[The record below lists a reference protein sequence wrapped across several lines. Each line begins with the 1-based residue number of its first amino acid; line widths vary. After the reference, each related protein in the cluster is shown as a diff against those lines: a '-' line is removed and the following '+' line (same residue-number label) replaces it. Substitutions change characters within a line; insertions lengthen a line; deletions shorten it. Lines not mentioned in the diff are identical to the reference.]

1 MIGYSS
7 HAESMFDGRMTN
19 SVNEVLDV
27 INDLES
33 RLVPR
38 VDAEM
43 ARLIAAK
50 KADMGELGQEYN
62 GFFEWDY
69 LYYAFMDSG
78 DENT

>member
-1 MIGYSS
+1 
-7 HAESMFDGRMTN
+7 MFDGRMTN

-50 KADMGELGQEYN
+50 KADMGELGHGYD